1 MINIIKKEYLD
12 EFLDTIKQKE
22 NERKNSNIEEY
33 MESLREIFLRYE
45 DWFKNKK
52 GRNREKKLSKKKLF
66 IV

>member
-1 MINIIKKEYLD
+1 
-12 EFLDTIKQKE
+12 
-22 NERKNSNIEEY
+22 